1 MRGNIATAS
10 ETQSH
15 MRRVEARLD
24 DAVVPLASR
33 FLPVRA
39 TQVAKPQVM
48 GVRCGPPDAAG
59 QPSELTTTPS
69 WLRFQRIILFSCR
82 LLQCVHIDLWQT
94 IAVPKEDSHI
104 AI

>member
-1 MRGNIATAS
+1 MRGNVAIAS

-39 TQVAKPQVM
+39 TQIAKPQVM
-48 GVRCGPPDAAG
+48 GIR
-59 QPSELTTTPS
+59 
-69 WLRFQRIILFSCR
+69 
-82 LLQCVHIDLWQT
+82 
-94 IAVPKEDSHI
+94 
-104 AI
+104 